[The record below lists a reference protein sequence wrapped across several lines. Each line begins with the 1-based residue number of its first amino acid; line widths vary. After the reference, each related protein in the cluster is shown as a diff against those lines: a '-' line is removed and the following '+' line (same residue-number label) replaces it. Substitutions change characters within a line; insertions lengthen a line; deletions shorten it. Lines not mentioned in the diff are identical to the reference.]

1 MSVFKYQACQVD
13 QDSSLLLPLPSA
25 RLRKPT
31 SCFQEFKRNEN
42 GSNNYVNSSEN
53 TRTGGRELKTY
64 RTSRGRRSKDCDRSF
79 DLRTREDCSDN
90 IIGSRR

>member
-1 MSVFKYQACQVD
+1 MSVFKYQTGQAD

-25 RLRKPT
+25 RLRKPA

-53 TRTGGRELKTY
+53 TRTG
-64 RTSRGRRSKDCDRSF
+64 SR
-79 DLRTREDCSDN
+79 
-90 IIGSRR
+90 